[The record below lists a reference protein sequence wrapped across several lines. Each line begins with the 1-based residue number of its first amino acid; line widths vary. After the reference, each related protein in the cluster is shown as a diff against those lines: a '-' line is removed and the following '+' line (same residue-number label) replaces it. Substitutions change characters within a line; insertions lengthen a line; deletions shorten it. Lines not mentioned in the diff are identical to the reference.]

1 MIKRLVSMHLVPFI
15 CVIGLSILFA
25 ERTYIYAEDVPG
37 VTENSIKVGGILDQ
51 TGPAAIVSVP
61 ATQAIQS
68 YFRHINDQGGIN
80 GRKIKLLVEDDRY
93 AIPMALSAFKKLVF
107 KDNVFILMGPTS
119 SSALTALSRSIQK
132 EKIPLMSLISPE
144 ITVKPF
150 KRYMFIIQDIYPG
163 QMNVLID
170 YILKDRNPKGP
181 RIGLVYP
188 DNEAGKVDL
197 ESALRRLKSYNLAP
211 ASKQVLNTDS
221 FDASSQVMNL
231 KRDRVDHI
239 ILPGST
245 PAPVLLRDLKK
256 YGLNVPVFGSYSLC
270 SEEMIELAGDAA
282 KQYFAVNAA
291 NSWYD
296 EGPGLAKMREITL
309 KYHPGTEKPYRG
321 KVYTLAWVLATVTAE
336 GLKRTGRD
344 LNREAFIDA
353 LETIRNLDTGG
364 LCGSINYSSTSH
376 KGGNTWRI
384 FKADPST
391 GKFIPLT
398 GWRESD

>member
-1 MIKRLVSMHLVPFI
+1 MMKRLVLKRFVPFL
-15 CVIGLSILFA
+15 CVISLSILFT
-25 ERTYIYAEDVPG
+25 ERTCIYAHEIPG
-37 VTENSIKVGGILDQ
+37 VTEESIKVGAILDQ

-68 YFRHINDQGGIN
+68 YFRHLNDQGGIN

-93 AIPMALSAFKKLVF
+93 TIPMALSAFKKLVF
-107 KDNVFILMGPTS
+107 KDKVFILMGPTS
-119 SSALTALSRSIQK
+119 SSALTALSRSIHK
-132 EKIPLMSLISPE
+132 EKIPLLSLISPE

-170 YILKDRNPKGP
+170 YILKDLNPKEP

-197 ESALRRLKSYNLAP
+197 ESALKRLKSYNLAP
-211 ASKQVLNTDS
+211 VSKQVLNTEAI
-221 FDASSQVMNL
+221 DASSQVMNL
-231 KRDRVDHI
+231 KRDKVNHI

-245 PAPVLLRDLKK
+245 PAFVLLRDLKK
-256 YGLNVPVFGSYSLC
+256 YGLHVPVFGSYSLC
-270 SEEMIELAGDAA
+270 SEEVIELVGDAA
-282 KQYFAVNAA
+282 KQFFAVNAA

-296 EGPGLAKMREITL
+296 KGPGPAKMREITL
-309 KYHPGTEKPYRG
+309 RYHPGTEKPYRG
-321 KVYTLAWVLATVTAE
+321 KVYTLAWVLAMMTAE
-336 GLKRTGRD
+336 GLKRTGPD

-353 LETIRNLDTGG
+353 METIRNFDTGG
-364 LCGSINYSSTSH
+364 LTGPINYSSTSH

-384 FKADPST
+384 FRADPST
-391 GKFIPLT
+391 RKFIPLT
-398 GWRESD
+398 EWRKSD

>member
-1 MIKRLVSMHLVPFI
+1 
-15 CVIGLSILFA
+15 
-25 ERTYIYAEDVPG
+25 
-37 VTENSIKVGGILDQ
+37 
-51 TGPAAIVSVP
+51 
-61 ATQAIQS
+61 
-68 YFRHINDQGGIN
+68 
-80 GRKIKLLVEDDRY
+80 
-93 AIPMALSAFKKLVF
+93 
-107 KDNVFILMGPTS
+107 
-119 SSALTALSRSIQK
+119 
-132 EKIPLMSLISPE
+132 
-144 ITVKPF
+144 
-150 KRYMFIIQDIYPG
+150 
-163 QMNVLID
+163 
-170 YILKDRNPKGP
+170 
-181 RIGLVYP
+181 
-188 DNEAGKVDL
+188 
-197 ESALRRLKSYNLAP
+197 
-211 ASKQVLNTDS
+211 
-221 FDASSQVMNL
+221 MNL